1 MSITAHKFDQL
12 NQQIKLITAEGITP
26 ATILKDELNNWN
38 LYNVRAS
45 ISFGFQSGAFCI
57 MFIMTAV
64 LTRSTRR
71 RTPVHILNLL
81 SLVLG
86 FFRGLF
92 QALYFTSNWNRFL
105 AYFAQDYSEVTKHDY
120 TLSILSI
127 ITPVLFATT
136 VTSSLVLQA
145 HTVTKLATQKWHSLT
160 IFTSVLV
167 LLIATGFRFANAIL
181 NCRAVIHTES
191 YFDYQWLQLSVL
203 ITETITIWF
212 FSLIFTGKLIYTI
225 WIRKNLGL
233 TRWDHLQILSVMI
246 IFPRSTSDL
255 FQAVFALIHYI
266 DIPTFPS
273 IDTWP
278 LAIVAL
284 LLPLSALWASMVIN
298 DPIPGFDISRIWSN
312 QSQMICTKCGYNPLI
327 GKRNYHDSESS
338 SHKTDES
345 TIKSP
350 CSATK
355 SVPQVTPI
363 HNCVEGDLRKIGLS
377 YKEKN
382 QC

>member
-1 MSITAHKFDQL
+1 MSSTAYKFDQL
-12 NQQIKLITAEGITP
+12 SEQIKLITADGITP
-26 ATILKDELNNWN
+26 AAILKDELDNWN

-45 ISFGFQSGAFCI
+45 ISFGFQTGAFCI

-64 LTRSTRR
+64 LTRTTRR

-81 SLVLG
+81 SLALG

-92 QALYFTSNWNRFL
+92 QALYFTSNWNGFL

-127 ITPVLFATT
+127 ITPVLFAST

-145 HTVTKLATQKWHSLT
+145 HTVTKLATQKWHFLT

-167 LLIATGFRFANAIL
+167 LIIATGFRFANAFL

-191 YFDYQWLQLSVL
+191 YFDFQWLQLSVL

-233 TRWDHLQILSVMI
+233 TRWDHLQILSVMSACTMI
-246 IFPRSTSDL
+246 IPS
-255 FQAVFALIHYI
+255 AFALVHYI

-298 DPIPGFDISRIWSN
+298 DPTPGFDISRIWSN
-312 QSQMICTKCGYNPLI
+312 QSQTICTKCGFDPVV
-327 GKRNYHDSESS
+327 GKQNFHDSETS
-338 SHKTDES
+338 SHKAVEN

-350 CSATK
+350 CPATK
-355 SVPQVTPI
+355 AIP
-363 HNCVEGDLRKIGLS
+363 
-377 YKEKN
+377 
-382 QC
+382 